1 MPINPL
7 LWERRHQ
14 IALLVAGAIG
24 AALGVVLGYIV
35 YGAARGA
42 EGGTSFSRWLS
53 SPLWYG
59 GLWWAV
65 FGAIVAGGAVYIR
78 RLISN

>member
-1 MPINPL
+1 MMNPL
-7 LWERRHQ
+7 RWERRHR
-14 IALLVAGAIG
+14 IALLVAAAIG

-42 EGGTSFSRWLS
+42 DGGVRFGYWISQFR
-53 SPLWYG
+53 YG
-59 GLWWAV
+59 SLGWAV
-65 FGAIVAGGAVYIR
+65 FGAVAAGGSAYVR